1 MVDMDKLA
9 DAINVIKSHE
19 RVGKSECTIYSTK
32 LIRAVLDVM
41 AKEHYINGY
50 QEFSDRYAK
59 RAKVSLAGRI
69 NKIGVVKP
77 RYAVTRAEI
86 QKYEERYIPSRDFG
100 ILILSTPKGII
111 TNREARAMGIGG
123 RLLAYV
129 Y

>member
-1 MVDMDKLA
+1 MVDMDRLA
-9 DAINVIKSHE
+9 DAINIIKTHE
-19 RVGKSECTIYSTK
+19 RVGRPECTIYSTK
-32 LIRAVLDVM
+32 LIRAVLDIMVR
-41 AKEHYINGY
+41 EHYINGY

-59 RAKVSLAGRI
+59 KAKVSLARRI
-69 NKIGVVKP
+69 NRIGVVKP
-77 RYAVTRAEI
+77 RYALTRSDI
-86 QKYEERYIPSRDFG
+86 QRYEERYILSRDFG

>member
-59 RAKVSLAGRI
+59 RAKVSLARRI